1 MNPYHVIY
9 HGNCMDG
16 FAAAWV
22 VRKWYADEMVPR
34 TADPVSGIT
43 YEPAQY
49 QQEFNEAFYE
59 RYVDKQLIIVDFSFP
74 PEVMLKLL
82 DYCDNITWIDHHK
95 SAVEAVLAVPDLVTH
110 PLFTKYHSM
119 DHSGAMLTWMWFF
132 GDSNYPQLLR
142 YVEDRDLWRF
152 SLPGCKAIVAAVF
165 SYAYHFETY
174 DMLMGMSSEDML
186 SLEAQG
192 NAINRK
198 HFKDIHEN
206 LNTSVRWM
214 RIGGVDMPVIN
225 CPKEWGSD
233 AAHILAETSS
243 SGMAAYYW
251 DSPDSRNFGLRSIGD
266 SDVSVVAKVYGGGG
280 HKNAAG
286 FKVDPER
293 AYLIDST
300 TNNPA
305 NKWSKALPF

>member
-1 MNPYHVIY
+1 MNPFHVIY

-34 TADPVSGIT
+34 QDPPRAIT
-43 YEPAQY
+43 FEPAQY
-49 QQEFNEAFYE
+49 QQEFNDAFYE
-59 RYVDKQLIIVDFSFP
+59 KYTDVQLIIVDFSFP

-95 SAVEAVLAVPDLVTH
+95 SAVEAVLANFRLVEH
-110 PLFTKYHSM
+110 PLFTKFHSM
-119 DHSGAMLTWMWFF
+119 DHSGAMLAWKWFF
-132 GDSNYPQLLR
+132 GDAEPPQLLK
-142 YVEDRDLWRF
+142 YVEDRDLWKFKF
-152 SLPGCKAIVAAVF
+152 SETKDVIAAVF
-165 SYAYHFETY
+165 SFPYDFEEY
-174 DMLMGMSSEDML
+174 DFLMARDADGLTDLMV
-186 SLEAQG
+186 QG
-192 NAINRK
+192 SAINRK

-206 LNTSVRWM
+206 LNTSVRWL

-233 AAHILAETSS
+233 AAHILAQTSS

-251 DSPDSRNFGLRSIGD
+251 DSADGRTFGLRSIGD

-286 FKVDPER
+286 FKVPPLVAITLD
-293 AYLIDST
+293 AVTD
-300 TNNPA
+300 PA
-305 NKWSKALPF
+305 NKWANVIPF

>member
-1 MNPYHVIY
+1 MNPFHVIY

-22 VRKWYADEMVPR
+22 VRKWYNEEMVPR
-34 TADPVSGIT
+34 IADPVSGIT
-43 YEPAQY
+43 FESAQY
-49 QQEFNEAFYE
+49 QQEFNEAFYT
-59 RYVDKQLIIVDFSFP
+59 RYIDKQLIIVDFSFP

-95 SAVEAVLAVPDLVTH
+95 SAVEAILATSALVNH
-110 PLFTKYHSM
+110 PLFIKFHSM
-119 DHSGAMLTWMWFF
+119 DHSGAMLAWKWFF
-132 GDSNYPQLLR
+132 GDTEPPLLLKH
-142 YVEDRDLWRF
+142 VEDRDIWKF
-152 SLPGCKAIVAAVF
+152 KIPGTRPICAAVF
-165 SYAYHFETY
+165 SYPYDFETY
-174 DMLMGMSSEDML
+174 DSLMIMNT
-186 SLEAQG
+186 SLLVTAGEA
-192 NAINRK
+192 IERK

-251 DSPDSRNFGLRSIGD
+251 DSPDGRIFGLRSIGD
-266 SDVSVVAKVYGGGG
+266 SDVSLVAKQYGGGG

-286 FKVDPER
+286 FKVPPLVAITLD
-293 AYLIDST
+293 AVTD
-300 TNNPA
+300 PA
-305 NKWSKALPF
+305 NKWANVIPF